1 MPMPALSGRV
11 LRWPRPPHQSTETNN
26 ISELSLEHLLSV
38 VSWAA
43 CLPLALQEV
52 AQLLLGDNILEP
64 KTHAR
69 AFRMR
74 HGMRVANQVVRRRCF
89 SSELL
94 VRLDVRV
101 AGLSALA

>member
-64 KTHAR
+64 KTNVR
-69 AFRMR
+69 DFRMR
-74 HGMRVANQVVRRRCF
+74 HVMRVANKVVRRGCL
-89 SSELL
+89 SHELL
-94 VRLDVRV
+94 VRTEVRISW
-101 AGLSALA
+101 LS